1 MAKKKATKLSK
12 AQRSHQLDQSIKA
25 LDPLGSDFQ
34 APHDS
39 LVFRAVRAEA
49 TLEPVRAKS
58 VWQGFR
64 IGRVAFVGAAMA
76 CSAAAFLSFGL
87 MNGQI
92 QDPATLANT
101 GPSVSQSGETSV
113 SAPAS
118 ANEAAKIAAGS
129 SSANGASVSHGKPA
143 KPSKHRKPA
152 TRKNPKLNIVM
163 ADNQSVGSQTSQSG
177 PKTGSS
183 MSSSIMAPGASADM
197 KMGCYGIW
205 RGWCGSVITKYVPA
219 DALSNKAGTGHV
231 YQLVANQ
238 NPKELGTAV
247 AGAFDLNDT
256 VHSWVDE
263 YSGQTNYFVGTDP
276 TSTDAWSNTSAGIV
290 IYKGGNSNYWY
301 YYNQA
306 AALYPDCTPIAAP
319 SDSASGT
326 GASTDPVPCQYL
338 PPTSSKAPNQSQAY
352 DFAKKVFDSLGYQTV
367 TSIKH
372 AKDNA
377 VLLSYQSDDWGSTV
391 IANLIVEGQPTTI
404 SWYVYWNGISGQV
417 VNMSGTNSIA
427 KDAGLFDTL
436 SPVKAAER
444 VGTWQWSGAF
454 YTNND
459 FNWGNDRP
467 YPSYPPLCS
476 AVYPTPE
483 PVVVDPAP
491 VDTTTGTDTTTKDPS
506 GATDS
511 SGTTTDS
518 PVKPEPAPTDPVVI
532 VDPVPCV
539 DQPST
544 NLISLNS
551 SQATLMQILDADQN
565 IWLVPGYL
573 YFDDYGYVQ
582 STISL
587 PDGIIKLPENSPIVM
602 Y

>member
-12 AQRSHQLDQSIKA
+12 AMRAQQLDQRIKS
-25 LDPLGSDFQ
+25 LDTLPQDFA

-49 TLEPVRAKS
+49 TMAPVRNMS
-58 VWQGFR
+58 LWQGFR
-64 IGRVAFVGAAMA
+64 VRRVAFIGAAMA

-87 MNGQI
+87 TTHQI
-92 QDPATLANT
+92 SDPATLANGGQTQSQT
-101 GPSVSQSGETSV
+101 GHGAANSLPNKPTNASTVVISSPSD
-113 SAPAS
+113 
-118 ANEAAKIAAGS
+118 
-129 SSANGASVSHGKPA
+129 A
-143 KPSKHRKPA
+143 KPSKPSKHGKPVIK
-152 TRKNPKLNIVM
+152 KNPKLNIVM
-163 ADNQSVGSQTSQSG
+163 SDNQSVGSQTSQNG
-177 PKTGSS
+177 PKAGSS
-183 MSSSIMAPGASADM
+183 MSSSIMAPGVGADM
-197 KMGCYGIW
+197 KIRCMGIYG
-205 RGWCGSVITKYVPA
+205 GWCGSVITKYAPA
-219 DALSNKAGTGHV
+219 DSLSNKASTGHV

-247 AGAFDLNDT
+247 AGAFGLKDT

-276 TSTDAWSNTSAGIV
+276 TSQDAWSNNAAGVV

-306 AALYPDCTPIAAP
+306 AAVYPDCTPIAAP
-319 SDSASGT
+319 SDSSVGSDVT
-326 GASTDPVPCQYL
+326 IDPNPCQYL
-338 PPTSSKAPNQSQAY
+338 PPTSSNAPSQSAAY
-352 DFAKKVFDSLGYQTV
+352 DFATKVLDSLGYQTV
-367 TSIKH
+367 TSLKH
-372 AKDNA
+372 AKDNT
-377 VLLSYQSDDWGSTV
+377 VLLNYQSDVWGSTV
-391 IANLIVEGQPTTI
+391 MANLIVEGQPTTI
-404 SWYVYWNGISGQV
+404 SWYIYWNGMSGQV

-459 FNWGNDRP
+459 FNWGSDRP

-491 VDTTTGTDTTTKDPS
+491 VESAPADPAPTPTPTDPAS
-506 GATDS
+506 
-511 SGTTTDS
+511 
-518 PVKPEPAPTDPVVI
+518 APTDPVVI
-532 VDPVPCV
+532 VDPAPCV
-539 DQPST
+539 DQPTT

-551 SQATLMQILDADQN
+551 SQSTLMQVVDGGQN

-587 PDGIIKLPENSPIVM
+587 PDGIIKLPENAPIVM

>member
-1 MAKKKATKLSK
+1 MAKKKATTLSK
-12 AQRSHQLDQSIKA
+12 AQRDQQLDQSIKS
-25 LDPLGSDFQ
+25 LDPLGSEFQ

-39 LVFRAVRAEA
+39 LVYRAVRAEA
-49 TLEPVRAKS
+49 ALAPVRTKS
-58 VWQGFR
+58 VWHGFR
-64 IGRVAFVGAAMA
+64 FGRAAFVGAAMA

-87 MNGQI
+87 MRGQVS
-92 QDPATLANT
+92 DPAMLANGGQT
-101 GPSVSQSGETSV
+101 LSQSGD
-113 SAPAS
+113 
-118 ANEAAKIAAGS
+118 AAGNVPPAPQDTAKVAPGG
-129 SSANGASVSHGKPA
+129 SSAQSGSAGQSKSGKPT
-143 KPSKHRKPA
+143 KHRKPA
-152 TRKNPKLNIVM
+152 TKKNPKLNIVM
-163 ADNQSVGSQTSQSG
+163 SDNQSVGTQTSQSG
-177 PKTGSS
+177 PKAGNS
-183 MSSSIMAPGASADM
+183 MSSSIMAPGVGSDM

-219 DALSNKAGTGHV
+219 DSLSNKASTGHV

-238 NPKELGTAV
+238 NPKELGTAI
-247 AGAFDLNDT
+247 ASAFGLKDS

-276 TSTDAWSNTSAGIV
+276 TSQDAWSSNSAGIV

-306 AALYPDCTPIAAP
+306 AAVYPDCTPIAAP
-319 SDSASGT
+319 SDSSAGSDVT
-326 GASTDPVPCQYL
+326 TDPAPCEYL
-338 PPTSSKAPNQSQAY
+338 PPMSSKAPSQSEAY
-352 DFAKKVFDSLGYQTV
+352 DFASKVFDSLGYQTV
-367 TSIKH
+367 TSLKH
-372 AKDNA
+372 AKDNS
-377 VLLSYQSDDWGSTV
+377 VLLTYQSDVWGSTV
-391 IANLIVEGQPTTI
+391 MANLVVEGQPTTI
-404 SWYVYWNGISGQV
+404 SWYIYWNGMSGQV

-459 FNWGNDRP
+459 FNWGSDRP

-476 AVYPTPE
+476 TVYPTPD
-483 PVVVDPAP
+483 PVVADPAP
-491 VDTTTGTDTTTKDPS
+491 VDP
-506 GATDS
+506 GA
-511 SGTTTDS
+511 G
-518 PVKPEPAPTDPVVI
+518 TDPVVI

-551 SQATLMQILDADQN
+551 SQATLMQILDASQN

-587 PDGIIKLPENSPIVM
+587 PDGIIKLPENAPVVL